1 MKKRKRIVK
10 PDGTVSTLVL
20 ITQIGIGMMT
30 PIALCA
36 VAGYFLG
43 KWTGLEAPVFIVL
56 MFFGIAVGYRNVW
69 VMVRKYTK
77 DDEPEEV
84 IPEHLS
90 EAEAEFRK
98 WKEEKKNTADGSKE

>member
-1 MKKRKRIVK
+1 MKKRKGFVK

-36 VAGYFLG
+36 VAGYFIG

-77 DDEPEEV
+77 DDVPEPV
-84 IPEHLS
+84 VPEHLS
-90 EAEAEFRK
+90 EAETEFRK
-98 WKEEKKNTADGSKE
+98 WKEEKKSADGSGR